1 MLPEITIS
9 QINETSSSGKSF
21 LFDFNKGDFVIK
33 DGKFVE
39 IEGVDVIKQWVNA
52 TLRTEKFKYFIYQD
66 HGVEIE
72 DILENGFSGELLKI
86 ELKRTIKEALEVH
99 EQIQSISNFNF
110 TQVGSAMNI
119 TFTVNLTDGTSFGGE
134 INV

>member
-1 MLPEITIS
+1 MLPEITIT
-9 QINETSSSGKSF
+9 QINETSNSGKSF

-39 IEGVDVIKQWVNA
+39 IEDVEVIKQWVNA

-72 DILENGFSGELLKI
+72 DILENGLSGELLKI
-86 ELKRTIKEALEVH
+86 ELFRTIKEALEVH
-99 EQIQSISNFNF
+99 EQIQSISNFNI
-110 TQVGSAMNI
+110 TQVGSVINI
-119 TFTVNLTDGTSFGGE
+119 TFTVNLTDGSSFGGE

>member
-1 MLPEITIS
+1 MLPEINIS
-9 QINETSSSGKSF
+9 EIQETSSVGKSF

-72 DILENGFSGELLKI
+72 DIMRNGLSGKLLHTELQ
-86 ELKRTIKEALEVH
+86 RTIKEALEVH
-99 EQIQSISNFNF
+99 EQIQSVSDFNF
-110 TQVGSAMNI
+110 TQTGSIMNI
-119 TFTVNLTDGTSFGGE
+119 TFTVNLIDGTSFGGE